1 MTTYSND
8 PIRVKITLDDI
19 WRLTHKPGID
29 STFYPSEDN
38 QENEYYC
45 KFVTNSIN
53 PHSPQLENYKED
65 IEREI
70 SKLKITQDH
79 IREFKPYT
87 YFNNCG
93 TNRTI
98 ETILDERV
106 FARDNRYDVLIDKF
120 NKSIHMLPDGKRRF
134 ITVEDA

>member
-1 MTTYSND
+1 MTTFSND

-29 STFYPSEDN
+29 STFYPSEHE
-38 QENEYYC
+38 ENEYYC

-79 IREFKPYT
+79 IREFSPYKH
-87 YFNNCG
+87 FNND
-93 TNRTI
+93 TKKTRTI
-98 ETILDERV
+98 ETILDENV
-106 FARDNRYDVLIDKF
+106 FAKDNRYDILIDKF
-120 NKSIHMLPDGKRRF
+120 NKSIHMLPNGKRF

>member
-8 PIRVKITLDDI
+8 PIRVRITLDDI
-19 WRLTHKPGID
+19 WRLTHKSGID
-29 STFYPSEDN
+29 STFYPSEEDPN
-38 QENEYYC
+38 IYFC
-45 KFVTNSIN
+45 KLVTSSIN
-53 PHSPQLENYKED
+53 PHSPHQECYKED

-87 YFNNCG
+87 HFNLNK
-93 TNRTI
+93 TRTI
-98 ETILDERV
+98 ETILDEQL
-106 FARDNRYDVLIDKF
+106 FGKDNRYDVLIDKF
-120 NKSIHMLPDGKRRF
+120 NKSIHMLPNGKRF